1 VNASAETSNLPSSLY
16 IAGQWCQSTDASTFA
31 VHDPAT
37 GDAIAE
43 VADAT
48 PADALLA
55 LDAAAAA
62 AESWSRTAPRARAE
76 ILLAAFELVTQH
88 ADEIARIITLEM
100 GKPLPES
107 VAEVRYGAEF
117 LRWFA
122 EEAVRVGGRTG
133 TTPEG
138 SGTMIVTHRP
148 VGPCYLITPWNFPLA
163 MATRKIGPAL
173 AAGCT
178 AIIKPAALTPLTTL
192 YVVSLFEQAGVPAGV
207 LNVIPTTRSA
217 AVSDVLMRDVRLRKV
232 SFTGS
237 TGVGQTLLKQAADNV
252 LRTSMELGGNAPF
265 MVFDDSDLESA
276 VDGAMIAKFR
286 NVGQACTAANR
297 FLVQAGIHDA
307 FVERLAERVN
317 ALRVG
322 PGLQEGIDIGPLID
336 KGAVRRIRG
345 LVDDAIEHG
354 AYEIVGGSGS
364 DDSAYFPPTILTDVP
379 TESRLYRE
387 EIFGPVVS
395 VTKFDTED
403 EAIALANGTEYGLA
417 AYAFTTDLGRA
428 NRLMASV
435 NAGMLGVNAGA
446 ISNPAAPFGGT
457 KHSGMGREGGSEGIH
472 EYLDTKYAFLPSGA

>member
-1 VNASAETSNLPSSLY
+1 MSNGVDRLPSSLY
-16 IAGQWCQSTDASTFA
+16 IAGKWRDATDGSTFP

-37 GDAIAE
+37 GEVIAE

-48 PADALLA
+48 PADALAA
-55 LDAAAAA
+55 LDAAASAGEQWA
-62 AESWSRTAPRARAE
+62 RTAPRVRGE
-76 ILLAAFELVTQH
+76 ILLRAFDLVNEH
-88 ADEIARIITLEM
+88 AEDLARLITLEM
-100 GKPLPES
+100 GKPLSES
-107 VAEVRYGAEF
+107 AAEVRYGGEF

-122 EEAVRVGGRTG
+122 EEAVRIGGRTG

-138 SGTMIVTHRP
+138 SGAMIVTHRP

-192 YVVSLFEQAGVPAGV
+192 YVVSLLEQAGVPAGV
-207 LNVIPTTRSA
+207 VNVIPSTQSA
-217 AVSDVLMRDVRLRKV
+217 AISEVLMRDGRLRKV

-237 TGVGQTLLKQAADNV
+237 TQVGQTLLKQAADNV

-265 MVFDDSDLESA
+265 LVFDDADLDAA
-276 VDGAMIAKFR
+276 VDGAMLAKFR

-307 FVERLAERVN
+307 FVERLAARVN

-322 PGLQEGIDIGPLID
+322 HGLEDGVDVGPLINA
-336 KGAVRRIRG
+336 GAGRRIRA
-345 LVDDAIEHG
+345 LVDAAIEDG
-354 AYEIVGGSGS
+354 AYEIVGGESAEG
-364 DDSAYFPPTILTDVP
+364 SAYFPPTLLTDVP
-379 TESRLYRE
+379 PDARLFQE
-387 EIFGPVVS
+387 EIFGPVVA
-395 VTKFDTED
+395 VTKFRTED
-403 EAIALANGTEYGLA
+403 EGIALANGTEYGLA
-417 AYAFTTDLGRA
+417 AYAFTADFARA
-428 NRLMASV
+428 NRLMATI
-435 NAGMLGVNAGA
+435 NAGMLGVNAGV

-472 EYLDTKYAFLPSGA
+472 EYLDTAYAFVPDVR

>member
-1 VNASAETSNLPSSLY
+1 MSVSAELNRLPTSLY
-16 IAGQWCQSTDASTFA
+16 IAGQWRQATDASTFV

-37 GDAIAE
+37 GDVIAD

-55 LDAAAAA
+55 LDAATAS
-62 AESWSRTAPRARAE
+62 AEDWSSTAPRARAE
-76 ILLAAFELVTQH
+76 ILLRAFELVNQH
-88 ADEIARIITLEM
+88 AAEIARLITLEM
-100 GKPLPES
+100 GKPLSES
-107 VAEVRYGAEF
+107 VAEVRYGGEF

-138 SGTMIVTHRP
+138 TGTMIVTHRP

-217 AVSDVLMRDVRLRKV
+217 EVSDVLMRDVRLRKV

-252 LRTSMELGGNAPF
+252 LRTSMELDGNAPF
-265 MVFDDSDLESA
+265 LVFDDGDLESA
-276 VDGAMIAKFR
+276 VDGAMVAKFR

-297 FLVQAGIHDA
+297 FLVQTGIHDA
-307 FVERLAERVN
+307 FVERLAERVK

-322 PGLQEGIDIGPLID
+322 PGLQEGVDIGPLID
-336 KGAVRRIRG
+336 KGAVRRVRG

-354 AYEIVGGSGS
+354 AYEIVGGAGS
-364 DDSAYFPPTILTDVP
+364 DDDAYFPPTILTDVP

-403 EAIALANGTEYGLA
+403 EAIELANGTEYGLA
-417 AYAFTTDLGRA
+417 SYAFTSDLGRA

-472 EYLDTKYAFLPSGA
+472 EYLETKYAFLPSSG